1 MSNNFDRYSKFRQG
15 NVVGFVPFAKVPV
28 KKTDIKIIFE
38 KGLMRLDQLSY
49 QYYNDADYAWLILQ
63 ANPQYGALEFNIPDK
78 VELRIPY
85 PLDVSL
91 TDYQKSIEDYNKYN
105 N

>member
-15 NVVGFVPFAKVPV
+15 NAVGFVPFAEVPI
-28 KKTDIKIIFE
+28 KKTDIKIIFD

-49 QYYNDADYAWLILQ
+49 QYYDDADYAWLILQ

-85 PLDVSL
+85 PLDISL
-91 TDYQKSIEDYNKYN
+91 TDYQKSIENYNKYN
-105 N
+105 